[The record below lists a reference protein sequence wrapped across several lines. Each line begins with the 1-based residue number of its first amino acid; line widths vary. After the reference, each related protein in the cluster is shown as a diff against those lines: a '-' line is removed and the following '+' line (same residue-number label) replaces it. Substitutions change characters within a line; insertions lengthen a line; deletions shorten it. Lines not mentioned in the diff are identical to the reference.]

1 MRANHG
7 TSADFHALYGEMGLP
22 IRPERRSREEKDR
35 SVGGP
40 GEARGSPIDALDRE
54 VPRHAE
60 HVAFRLEQR
69 FGRHQAGLTGIPP
82 ADVAAP
88 IELRADVTGES
99 LKDWNQLKG
108 KLYLRL
114 DYADVAAWRDWLPL
128 ALPIESGKGAL
139 RVWMDF
145 AEAQPV
151 DVTAD
156 VELED
161 VRATLGE
168 GLAPLAL
175 AHLGGRMQWQRT
187 AAQTTVA
194 SKELTFTLPDGTTQA
209 AADVRMALASGAGAG
224 GSFSFGELELR
235 PLVAIA
241 PHLPIPEG
249 VRRDIA
255 RFDPRGTLRNG
266 AVQWTGDIDAM
277 SGYAVKTEFRALAVA
292 AHDGMP
298 SAFASSSTA
307 ST

>member
-1 MRANHG
+1 MRQ
-7 TSADFHALYGEMGLP
+7 P
-22 IRPERRSREEKDR
+22 QVVVR
-35 SVGGP
+35 
-40 GEARGSPIDALDRE
+40 DALVAWDDEYRKA
-54 VPRHAE
+54 PQLLLD

-82 ADVAAP
+82 ADLAAP

-156 VELED
+156 WSSRTCARRWAKAWHRWLS
-161 VRATLGE
+161 RI
-168 GLAPLAL
+168 LA
-175 AHLGGRMQWQRT
+175 GGCNGSAPQRRRR
-187 AAQTTVA
+187 VA

-241 PHLPIPEG
+241 PHLPIPG
-249 VRRDIA
+249 GRSPTTSHGSI
-255 RFDPRGTLRNG
+255 
-266 AVQWTGDIDAM
+266 
-277 SGYAVKTEFRALAVA
+277 LAVRCA
-292 AHDGMP
+292 TAP
-298 SAFASSSTA
+298 SMDR
-307 ST
+307 